1 MSAIRSRP
9 NVPARQADRPR
20 LTPRYYNVHVLC
32 DGLALPEKSGSCTW
46 GNSHRIEMRL
56 AARPCPYHRRSCWRA
71 SAATPS
77 AVDTIL
83 SMPLASKF
91 GQAEK
96 APSWDPRDLWVVRC
110 RVLTCPENQNAYF
123 ITRVTPIELK
133 SSVSMV

>member
-1 MSAIRSRP
+1 MLVMTRGGVRRTSFD
-9 NVPARQADRPR
+9 N
-20 LTPRYYNVHVLC
+20 T
-32 DGLALPEKSGSCTW
+32 GSK
-46 GNSHRIEMRL
+46 L
-56 AARPCPYHRRSCWRA
+56 
-71 SAATPS
+71 
-77 AVDTIL
+77 
-83 SMPLASKF
+83 